1 MSGYTVEA
9 AMNKKVWL
17 RIGIIEA
24 VILIVLAI
32 LLAVPN
38 VNRTFNASDM
48 EHQLGELREDA
59 VYADS
64 ELSSGGWFVAT
75 PRLTLGYG
83 VYNVTVEYESS
94 ADDSLL

>member
-38 VNRTFNASDM
+38 VNRTFNAWKGM
-48 EHQLGELREDA
+48 
-59 VYADS
+59 
-64 ELSSGGWFVAT
+64 
-75 PRLTLGYG
+75 P
-83 VYNVTVEYESS
+83 
-94 ADDSLL
+94 SLPSQF